1 VKPLISVHPDDP
13 DEAVRERKAA
23 YFAAKFDA
31 IRMQTLALGYEFV
44 LVTGNE
50 IRIEPSLQN
59 ALLMLSCA
67 DRYFRRKWERIG
79 ERVLPPFEQHSRA

>member
-31 IRMQTLALGYEFV
+31 IRMQTLALGYELV
-44 LVTGNE
+44 LTTENT
-50 IRIEPSLQN
+50 
-59 ALLMLSCA
+59 LLMLRCPAGLLVVCVVDPALQNHDFCA
-67 DRYFRRKWERIG
+67 GK
-79 ERVLPPFEQHSRA
+79 